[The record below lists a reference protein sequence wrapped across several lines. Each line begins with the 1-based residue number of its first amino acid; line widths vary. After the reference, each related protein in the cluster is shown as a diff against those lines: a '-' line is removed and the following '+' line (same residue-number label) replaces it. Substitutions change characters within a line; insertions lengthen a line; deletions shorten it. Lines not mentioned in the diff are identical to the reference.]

1 MRSEAVEKKEIGLGG
16 HKEKALLFLLIYLL
30 NTLYYYV
37 SGDEYS

>member
-30 NTLYYYV
+30 QYFV
-37 SGDEYS
+37 SGDEYSQL